1 MRDEIT
7 AALKQATKEQDKRR
21 LSTLRLVN
29 AAIKDRDIANRTAG
43 RQAADDDELRGLL
56 AKMIKQREESAKIYA
71 DNGRAELADG
81 EREEIAVIKA
91 FLPSQMD
98 GAEIEAAIRA
108 AIAETGAKAMGDMGK
123 VMGVLKGKYA
133 GRMDFGKANGVV
145 KAALSG

>member
-7 AALKQATKEQDKRR
+7 EALKQATKSQDKRR
-21 LSTLRLVN
+21 LSTLRLVA

-43 RQAADDDELRGLL
+43 KEPANDDELRGLL

-81 EREEIAVIKA
+81 ECEEIAVIQA
-91 FLPSQMD
+91 FLPQQMD
-98 GAEIEAAIRA
+98 AAEMEAAVRDA
-108 AIAETGAKAMGDMGK
+108 VAETGAKAMSDMGK
-123 VMGVLKGKYA
+123 VMGVLKAKYA
-133 GRMDFGKANGVV
+133 GRMDFGRANGVV